1 MTTLRTFQN
10 EIEDIHNREISKQRA
25 LALADKE
32 KEQKNPKGKAK
43 EEANHTSG
51 PSLTGTNVNKAA
63 GFQEMEER
71 ILVRQHVM
79 LRQRHCSYSSYNLDF
94 TSVFK
99 SRRL

>member
-32 KEQKNPKGKAK
+32 KEQKNSKGKAK
-43 EEANHTSG
+43 EEANHTAG
-51 PSLTGTNVNKAA
+51 PALTNGTKAA

-71 ILVRQHVM
+71 ILVRQHVTYVPKGTAAI
-79 LRQRHCSYSSYNLDF
+79 HHPI
-94 TSVFK
+94 
-99 SRRL
+99 